1 MTALQRMPGSSGPRF
16 LRGGPLR
23 NPVANFANLASLAIL
38 AVLACLA
45 GCGTL
50 PMWMVA
56 QWGSR
61 VSDHRHFDNAPLAP
75 ATAPLPLPERAAT
88 LQWPGGADTAAAETM
103 LAGHQT
109 LALLVIRRGE
119 LIYERY
125 FNGHTR
131 TSVSG
136 SMSVAKSVVSALVGI
151 AVAEGRIA
159 SLDEPVTRW
168 LPELLGNDPRFGQIT
183 LRHLLLMRSGIAFDE
198 GYGSPF
204 SEAARFYLTDNLQ
217 SEVRRLRIKAPPDQ
231 AYDYK
236 SGDTQLLAM
245 ALQRAVGQPLPR
257 YAESRLWQPMGAEH
271 SASWSLDSAA
281 QGQVRAFCCINA
293 TALDFARFGLLYLN
307 GGQAAGRTV
316 VPADWVRDS
325 TAAQNRPGADE
336 AARGNIERPGQL
348 GMAYYGW
355 QWRRA
360 PVPAVPGVAP
370 GSPLRP
376 PGDDFYAQG
385 LHGQFVYIAPAT
397 QTVIVRLG
405 AAYGPL
411 HWPTWMGRVAQL
423 NP

>member
-1 MTALQRMPGSSGPRF
+1 M
-16 LRGGPLR
+16 
-23 NPVANFANLASLAIL
+23 
-38 AVLACLA
+38 
-45 GCGTL
+45 
-50 PMWMVA
+50 
-56 QWGSR
+56 
-61 VSDHRHFDNAPLAP
+61 
-75 ATAPLPLPERAAT
+75 
-88 LQWPGGADTAAAETM
+88 QWPGGVDTAAAEAR
-103 LAGHQT
+103 LAGRQT

-119 LIYERY
+119 LVYERY

-151 AVAEGRIA
+151 AVAEGRI
-159 SLDEPVTRW
+159 SSVDEPVTRW
-168 LPELLGNDPRFGQIT
+168 LPELLDNDPRFGQIT

-204 SEAARFYLTDNLQ
+204 SDAARFYLTDNLQ
-217 SEVRRLRIKAPPDQ
+217 AEVRRLRIQGPPDQ

-236 SGDTQLLAM
+236 SGDTQVLAM
-245 ALQRAVGQPLPR
+245 ALQRAVGQPLTG
-257 YAESRLWQPMGAEH
+257 YAESRLWQPMGAAH
-271 SASWSLDSAA
+271 GASWSLDSAA

-293 TALDFARFGLLYLN
+293 TAVDFARFGLLYLH
-307 GGQAAGRTV
+307 GGQAGGRAV

-336 AARGNIERPGQL
+336 AARRNIESPGRL
-348 GMAYYGW
+348 DMAYYGW

-360 PVPAVPGVAP
+360 PAPAVPGATA

-376 PGDDFYAQG
+376 PGDDFYAEG

-405 AAYGPL
+405 TAEGPI
-411 HWPTWMGRVAQL
+411 HWPDWMGRLAQL

>member
-1 MTALQRMPGSSGPRF
+1 MSIPLLTRLCPSGGRIARVGPM
-16 LRGGPLR
+16 LR
-23 NPVANFANLASLAIL
+23 VLASLAGL
-38 AVLACLA
+38 AGLA
-45 GCGTL
+45 GCSTL

-56 QWGSR
+56 QGASR

-75 ATAPLPLPERAAT
+75 APAPLPLPLRPAPM
-88 LQWPGGADTAAAETM
+88 QWPGGADTAAAEAM

-119 LIYERY
+119 LVYERY

-131 TSVSG
+131 TSVSA

-151 AVAEGRIA
+151 AVAEGRIS

-168 LPELLGNDPRFGQIT
+168 LPELLGNDLRFGQIT

-204 SEAARFYLTDNLQ
+204 SEAARFYLTNNLQ
-217 SEVRRLRIKAPPDQ
+217 AEVGRLRIKGPPDL

-271 SASWSLDSAA
+271 GASWSLDSAA

-293 TALDFARFGLLYLN
+293 TAVDFARFGLLYLQ
-307 GGQAAGRTV
+307 GGQAGGRSV

-325 TAAQNRPGADE
+325 TAVQNHPGADE
-336 AARGNIERPGQL
+336 AARRNIESPGRL
-348 GMAYYGW
+348 DMAYYGW

-360 PVPAVPGVAP
+360 PAPAVPGATA

-376 PGDDFYAQG
+376 PGDDFYAEG

-405 AAYGPL
+405 TAEGPI
-411 HWPTWMGRVAQL
+411 HWPDWMGRLAQL